1 MHIAC
6 RVTNLVLTYAPSLG
20 AYMHEYAVGTQVRE
34 KNIKATFANTTSP
47 RLATQNP
54 LTWRIVVMEIGQKHS
69 HKTSYWNPSSN
80 SSLLFLHVGRQTLSA
95 APMSPTQMFRISPAE
110 IPGETK

>member
-1 MHIAC
+1 
-6 RVTNLVLTYAPSLG
+6 
-20 AYMHEYAVGTQVRE
+20 
-34 KNIKATFANTTSP
+34 
-47 RLATQNP
+47 
-54 LTWRIVVMEIGQKHS
+54 MEIGQKHS